1 MRFAIH
7 LLLAAALSS
16 GVAAQQDTNDALPN
30 EIVTARLAGR
40 SISGLVTHQ
49 PGATQFK
56 RAIML
61 FPGAPGIIRLMAEDG
76 RIKYELRGNFLVRS
90 RGHWLDS
97 ETLTVTIDAPD
108 DQWGSFAQRFR
119 ATPRYGEDVA
129 ALLSAV
135 EAKFGK
141 LEWTFVGTSEGSI
154 SAFHAAR
161 MLPGR
166 VTGVILTSSV
176 FTPGRNG
183 PGLADADW
191 AALKT
196 PLLWVHHY
204 KDPCGWTRYAD
215 AEKYARRTGA
225 PLVTVRGGGPWRGEA
240 CMAFSAHG
248 YAGIEQKVVS
258 AMREWVRT
266 GIAPESVSD

>member
-1 MRFAIH
+1 MRLAI
-7 LLLAAALSS
+7 LLLAAALAP
-16 GVAAQQDTNDALPN
+16 GAAAQQDPDDALPN
-30 EIVTARLAGR
+30 DVITARLPGR

-61 FPGAPGIIRLMAEDG
+61 FPGAPGIMRLRTEDN
-76 RIKYELRGNFLVRS
+76 RFKYELRGNFLVRS
-90 RGHWLDS
+90 RAHWLDD

-129 ALLSAV
+129 ALLAAV

-154 SAFHAAR
+154 SAFHATR

-166 VTGVILTSSV
+166 VARVILTASL
-176 FTPGRNG
+176 FLPGRIG

-196 PLLWVHHY
+196 PLLWVHHFD
-204 KDPCGWTRYAD
+204 DPCAWTRYAD
-215 AEKYARRTGA
+215 AEKHARLTGA
-225 PLVTVRGGGPWRGEA
+225 PLVTVRGGGPWRGDA
-240 CMAFSAHG
+240 CMPYTAHG
-248 YAGIEQKVVS
+248 FAGIEQRVVA

-266 GIAPESVSD
+266 GMAPESVSE